1 MKQFYAQCNSVLKNP
16 YGFWCKKFLF
26 ALLAIFCFGTVSA
39 QVILNTSNWSY
50 AQDFNTLANTGTS
63 SALPNGWFFTE
74 SGTGA
79 NTVYTAGTGSGTAG
93 DTYSFGAA
101 SSTERAFG
109 SLQSGSV
116 ATIIGAAFTNVISTD
131 INSMTFSYT
140 GETWRVGAANR
151 SDRLDFQY
159 STDATSLTTGTWID
173 LDALDYVNPGQAT
186 GNGSM
191 QHSANMTGNLAITL
205 PTGSTL
211 WIRWIDANVSGS
223 DDGMGIDDFN
233 LSYTNVVPSGSADIP
248 QSYAI
253 INFGGSD
260 VYYDLKSST
269 ANPDF
274 NGANL
279 GTFASG
285 GSLWLDGAQNKIE
298 KCGSY
303 DVTANHLLYRIY
315 PTASPS
321 GSFNS
326 VNLPWF
332 SNDGG
337 GGGCSIQTWQEA
349 GAGINLLSGLCD
361 GNYTVEVYT
370 TADYTG
376 GGGGTVLANNGGA
389 NYKANFTIANPV
401 NSGIFESYAVVN
413 GSWYDLQAATG
424 NPDFNGANLGTFN
437 SASGS
442 LIVNGGQNKT
452 YKCPPD
458 DITGGAIYYRVYPQ
472 GSPSGSF
479 TPVNFNWA
487 SNDPGALCPGGQNQT
502 WQNTGNSTPNLITG
516 LPDGTYSL
524 EVYNQANYTGACG
537 SGIHYSSNGGANY
550 IANFQVGSAPSITNP
565 GTQNAIGSS
574 CVAVVNY
581 NITSTG
587 LAPITYTYSFSF
599 NAVTYDSGSG
609 TGSGSTFGVGT
620 TTVTITATNSLG
632 TDVESFDVIVTDN
645 TAPIIFPQDA
655 TVYLDAAGNASITA
669 GQVDAGTVD
678 DCGVQ
683 SVTVSPANFN
693 CSNLSINFTDLII
706 SEYLEGSGNNKAI
719 EIFNGT
725 GASVNLQSY
734 ALRLYSNGAVS
745 VSAGL
750 VLPNFNLANGATY
763 VIVNNSGGVTT
774 SYDLISPTVIN
785 FNGDDAVALVKNPT
799 TATTGG
805 TLLDVFGRIGEDP
818 GSAWTSGPN
827 TTVNATLVRK
837 STVTSGVSTNPGA
850 GFPTLSSEWDVF
862 PTDNVSDLGSH
873 TPIGLNTVTLTA
885 TDINGNVA
893 TATAHVTVL
902 DNLAPSAPTIADAT
916 GECSVTVTAP
926 SATDNCAGTVTGTT
940 SDPTTYNV
948 QGSYVV
954 TWTFDDGNG
963 NTSTATQ
970 NVIVDDVTAPS
981 APTIADATGECSVT
995 VSAPSAT
1002 DNCSGTVT
1010 GTTSDPT
1017 TYNVQGSYVVTWTFD
1032 DGNGNTSTATQN
1044 VIVDDVTAPTAPT
1057 IADATGECSV
1067 TVTAPTATDNCGGT
1081 VTGTTSDPTTYSTQG
1096 SYTVTWTF
1104 DDGNGNTSTAT
1115 QNVIVDDVT
1124 APAAPGSLPDVVAE
1138 CSATLTAPTASD
1150 NCAGTITATTT
1161 DPVSYIAQGNYTVTW
1176 TFDDGNGNVSSV
1188 DQNVIIDDVTAPSA
1202 PTLTDATGE
1211 CSVSVTAPTATDNCA
1226 GTVTGTTSDPT
1237 TYSTQGS
1244 YVVTW
1249 TFDDGNGNTSTTTQ
1263 NVIVNDVTAPVAPA
1277 SLPDATGECA
1287 VTLNGPV
1294 VVDNCGSNITGTA
1307 MDPITGIESTTIT
1320 IVDQGT
1326 TIVTWTFT
1334 DASGNSSTVDQTVI
1348 IDDITAP
1355 PAPASLP
1362 TLTDE
1367 CSYTVTTFPTAEDEC
1382 VKTVE
1387 GIPTDPGTGTVL
1399 SSLTFNTQGI
1409 HTIRWVF
1416 DDGNGNSS
1424 YADQDI
1430 VIQDVTAPVM
1440 ACPANITLSSS
1451 QATATWTDPTA
1462 TDNCG
1467 AVTVTQTAGPASG
1480 STFAPGTTT
1489 TITYQATDAAGLSTT
1504 CSFTVTRNAGIN
1516 VNVTYTPINCYGGWS
1531 LVHVTASG
1539 GYAPYW
1545 GVGYF
1550 FVPAGTY
1557 NFTVWDSH
1565 GQNGTTTVTI
1575 TQPTPIVVACG
1586 TNNPELFFGY
1596 SADNTAQIVASASGG
1611 TPPYKIS
1618 FSMNRRLYCN
1628 VSNSSGDETWV
1639 AGANTATNTYTVCP
1653 GTGSYWQ
1660 PPVSTSTATLG
1671 EGDTYSLTVS
1681 LMEDAV
1687 ITATITDANGCVQ
1700 KCTTPIFA
1708 SDVRCA
1714 GNKVKLCHKQ
1724 GSHGCRTICV
1734 DESAV
1739 ANHLAHGD
1747 FLGECNYHCHPHNNN
1762 PWWWGPGWGWW
1773 GPWWGWWNG
1782 WWPWWNGKTNTTA
1795 ATLETSKAGTIQEEA
1810 TGIDIFSLKV
1820 APNPSATEFVLQVNS
1835 ANHTD
1840 RMLVNIYDISGK
1852 IYKQFKANPSQMIKF
1867 GANMRPGTYL
1877 VEVLQSGRRK
1887 TATVIKL

>member
-1 MKQFYAQCNSVLKNP
+1 
-16 YGFWCKKFLF
+16 
-26 ALLAIFCFGTVSA
+26 
-39 QVILNTSNWSY
+39 
-50 AQDFNTLANTGTS
+50 
-63 SALPNGWFFTE
+63 
-74 SGTGA
+74 
-79 NTVYTAGTGSGTAG
+79 
-93 DTYSFGAA
+93 
-101 SSTERAFG
+101 
-109 SLQSGSV
+109 
-116 ATIIGAAFTNVISTD
+116 
-131 INSMTFSYT
+131 
-140 GETWRVGAANR
+140 
-151 SDRLDFQY
+151 
-159 STDATSLTTGTWID
+159 
-173 LDALDYVNPGQAT
+173 
-186 GNGSM
+186 
-191 QHSANMTGNLAITL
+191 
-205 PTGSTL
+205 
-211 WIRWIDANVSGS
+211 
-223 DDGMGIDDFN
+223 
-233 LSYTNVVPSGSADIP
+233 
-248 QSYAI
+248 
-253 INFGGSD
+253 
-260 VYYDLKSST
+260 
-269 ANPDF
+269 
-274 NGANL
+274 
-279 GTFASG
+279 
-285 GSLWLDGAQNKIE
+285 
-298 KCGSY
+298 
-303 DVTANHLLYRIY
+303 
-315 PTASPS
+315 
-321 GSFNS
+321 
-326 VNLPWF
+326 
-332 SNDGG
+332 
-337 GGGCSIQTWQEA
+337 
-349 GAGINLLSGLCD
+349 
-361 GNYTVEVYT
+361 
-370 TADYTG
+370 
-376 GGGGTVLANNGGA
+376 
-389 NYKANFTIANPV
+389 
-401 NSGIFESYAVVN
+401 
-413 GSWYDLQAATG
+413 
-424 NPDFNGANLGTFN
+424 
-437 SASGS
+437 
-442 LIVNGGQNKT
+442 
-452 YKCPPD
+452 
-458 DITGGAIYYRVYPQ
+458 
-472 GSPSGSF
+472 
-479 TPVNFNWA
+479 
-487 SNDPGALCPGGQNQT
+487 
-502 WQNTGNSTPNLITG
+502 
-516 LPDGTYSL
+516 
-524 EVYNQANYTGACG
+524 
-537 SGIHYSSNGGANY
+537 
-550 IANFQVGSAPSITNP
+550 
-565 GTQNAIGSS
+565 
-574 CVAVVNY
+574 
-581 NITSTG
+581 
-587 LAPITYTYSFSF
+587 
-599 NAVTYDSGSG
+599 
-609 TGSGSTFGVGT
+609 
-620 TTVTITATNSLG
+620 
-632 TDVESFDVIVTDN
+632 
-645 TAPIIFPQDA
+645 
-655 TVYLDAAGNASITA
+655 
-669 GQVDAGTVD
+669 
-678 DCGVQ
+678 
-683 SVTVSPANFN
+683 
-693 CSNLSINFTDLII
+693 
-706 SEYLEGSGNNKAI
+706 
-719 EIFNGT
+719 
-725 GASVNLQSY
+725 
-734 ALRLYSNGAVS
+734 
-745 VSAGL
+745 
-750 VLPNFNLANGATY
+750 
-763 VIVNNSGGVTT
+763 
-774 SYDLISPTVIN
+774 
-785 FNGDDAVALVKNPT
+785 
-799 TATTGG
+799 
-805 TLLDVFGRIGEDP
+805 
-818 GSAWTSGPN
+818 
-827 TTVNATLVRK
+827 
-837 STVTSGVSTNPGA
+837 
-850 GFPTLSSEWDVF
+850 
-862 PTDNVSDLGSH
+862 
-873 TPIGLNTVTLTA
+873 
-885 TDINGNVA
+885 
-893 TATAHVTVL
+893 
-902 DNLAPSAPTIADAT
+902 
-916 GECSVTVTAP
+916 
-926 SATDNCAGTVTGTT
+926 
-940 SDPTTYNV
+940 
-948 QGSYVV
+948 VV

-970 NVIVDDVTAPS
+970 NVIVDDVTAPT

-995 VSAPSAT
+995 VTAPTAT
-1002 DNCSGTVT
+1002 DNCAGTVT